1 MWLHESK
8 YVFGYDL
15 FCWKLK
21 TIKKNNFLTIYY
33 CLAMFI
39 GLNSLFMA
47 NEQCITRWFK
57 KKKSPKCKRGRESK
71 LTLRLQE
78 CNITHWYNIKRT
90 KRPLCVSSRSLS
102 LYFIICISLRV
113 CLVLEM
119 EKWEKKKKGKGWKS
133 GRVEEI
139 LLSPLLYLVESGKV
153 NGWKKN

>member
-8 YVFGYDL
+8 CVFGYNL

-21 TIKKNNFLTIYY
+21 TIKKNNFLTVYY

-47 NEQCITRWFK
+47 NEQCITCWFK
-57 KKKSPKCKRGRESK
+57 KKKAPNANVDVNPNWPWDYKNV
-71 LTLRLQE
+71 TLHID
-78 CNITHWYNIKRT
+78 IT
-90 KRPLCVSSRSLS
+90 SSEPNAP
-102 LYFIICISLRV
+102 FV
-113 CLVLEM
+113 CLLVHYHYILSYVFHLRSVWFWRWKSER
-119 EKWEKKKKGKGWKS
+119 KKKGKGWKS